1 MSPFLFYRIFIGMKL
16 LELIKNVILENGKP
30 RILRFITKVGD
41 SDIRL
46 FSSYHQWFERH
57 GDENY
62 ETIKDIFFDKFAS
75 NVKYRVGVPDKTI
88 VEIFK
93 RNMEKIINS
102 VKDEQSKRVIFVKK
116 RNDNEDEVEFDFI
129 EFIIQDKGNSYEII
143 TSAFSKDG
151 NYLVLGFPIKTRMV
165 MVEKEIK
172 PKYKIVY
179 LD

>member
-1 MSPFLFYRIFIGMKL
+1 MSPFLFYRIFIGMKF
-16 LELIKNVILENGKP
+16 LELIKNIILENNKQ
-30 RILRFITKVGD
+30 RILKFVTKIGD
-41 SDIRL
+41 DTIRL

-62 ETIKDIFFDKFAS
+62 ETIKDIFFDKVAFS
-75 NVKYRVGVPDKTI
+75 KKYRVGVPDKMI

-93 RNMEKIINS
+93 RNIEKIINS
-102 VKDEQSKRVIFVKK
+102 FKDDQSKRVIFVKK

-129 EFIIQDKGNSYEII
+129 EFIIQNKGSVYEII

-151 NYLVLGFPIKTRMV
+151 NYLVLGFAVKTPMV

-172 PKYKIVY
+172 PKYEIVY

>member
-1 MSPFLFYRIFIGMKL
+1 MSPFLFYCIFISMKF
-16 LELIKNVILENGKP
+16 LELIKNIILENNKQ
-30 RILRFITKVGD
+30 RILRFVTKIGD
-41 SDIRL
+41 DTIRL

-62 ETIKDIFFDKFAS
+62 ETIKDIFFDKVAFS
-75 NVKYRVGVPDKTI
+75 KKYRVGVPDKMIT
-88 VEIFK
+88 EIFK
-93 RNMEKIINS
+93 RNLEKIVNS
-102 VKDEQSKRVIFVKK
+102 FKDDQSKRIIFIKK

-151 NYLVLGFPIKTRMV
+151 NYLGLGFPIKTPMV

-172 PKYKIVY
+172 PKYKIIY

>member
-102 VKDEQSKRVIFVKK
+102 VKDEKSKRVIFVKK

-129 EFIIQDKGNSYEII
+129 EFIIQDKVSSYEII

-151 NYLVLGFPIKTRMV
+151 KYLVLGFPIKTPMV